1 MRRVEEIN
9 LDIHL
14 TATERLIL
22 WREAVGQ
29 GQDTDRQEQMRRIT
43 AQLNGDSR
51 STGLYGEKREC
62 LAWSERMKK

>member
-14 TATERLIL
+14 TATERTVL
-22 WREAVGQ
+22 WRKSVGQ
-29 GQDTDRQEQMRRIT
+29 GQDPDRLDQMRRIT

-62 LAWSERMKK
+62 LAWNERMRK